1 MNRPEDAPHAFQAA
15 WNSHDMASL
24 GTLFHE
30 DATFVNRFG
39 HYVHGVAQIVDL
51 HAPIHATIYRDSTLV
66 NELIDVVA
74 IRDDAATVHFWSRLM
89 AGAAHPAGPH
99 AGDTLILAVLTRQ
112 AGEWR
117 IKALENVTLTN
128 PRTGEAVLRDERAL
142 IEQHGIASP
151 PYRAAGEAGQESVVI
166 ETQTDGGARPWLNGA
181 AGRSRYLRA
190 DCRQLHTAFRFVG
203 RRSRPAPS
211 RSRHPVS

>member
-1 MNRPEDAPHAFQAA
+1 MPHGDARENSHDSNEQPEDAPYAFQTA
-15 WNSHDMASL
+15 WNNHDMECL

-39 HYVHGVAQIVDL
+39 HYVRGVEEIVDL
-51 HAPIHATIYRDSTLV
+51 HAPIHATIYRDSTPG

-74 IRDDAATVHFWSRLM
+74 IGDDAAIVHFWSRLT

-99 AGDTLILAVLTRQ
+99 AVDTLILAVLTRQ

-128 PRTGEAVLRDERAL
+128 PRTGEAVLRNERTL
-142 IEQHGIASP
+142 IEQDRLASP
-151 PYRAAGEAGQESVVI
+151 PH
-166 ETQTDGGARPWLNGA
+166 GA
-181 AGRSRYLRA
+181 AAEG
-190 DCRQLHTAFRFVG
+190 G
-203 RRSRPAPS
+203 
-211 RSRHPVS
+211 